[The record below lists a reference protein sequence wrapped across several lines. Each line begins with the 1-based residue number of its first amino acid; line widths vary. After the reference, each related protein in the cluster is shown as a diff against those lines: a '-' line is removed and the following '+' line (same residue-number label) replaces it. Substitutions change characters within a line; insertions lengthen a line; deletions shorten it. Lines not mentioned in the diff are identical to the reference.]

1 MTAPALQ
8 IRKAERRKAK
18 LRVGASGPA
27 GSGKTYSA
35 LLIARGIA
43 SAWEKIVLIDTE
55 NGSGELYSDLG
66 PYNVLPLSA
75 PYSPERYIEAIR
87 VAEESGAE
95 VIVIDSTSHEWD
107 GKGGCLELNEKLAQ
121 AKYRGNTWS
130 AWSETTPRHQKFL
143 EAITSSPCHII
154 TTARSKT
161 DTIQT
166 EDKKIK
172 KVGLKDIQREGFEYE
187 LTVAF
192 NIDRDGHL
200 AIASKDRTKLF
211 IDRDPFLITEETGRE
226 LARWNEAGIE
236 NPDLDPLLPQKRSIV
251 SLTRALGGSV
261 STAEDIAASVEKLT
275 GLKLEPANYPD
286 IIARL
291 KILWE
296 EKQEG
301 FGGPGGQTTPPAT
314 PPAPAPAPATPAAE
328 EETADEPETPT
339 GEMKPLTPA
348 ITGEGFEVEPG
359 EMPETDAHN
368 LVDAQPDE
376 LPLAERLFTREET
389 DGSRWL
395 VNPKARTKKLLTKV
409 AGAASAR
416 PVEARAKDAETAKH
430 HG

>member
-1 MTAPALQ
+1 MTAPTMQ
-8 IRKAERRKAK
+8 IRKAERRKAR
-18 LRVGASGPA
+18 LRVGASGPS

-35 LLIARGIA
+35 LLLARGIA
-43 SAWEKIVLIDTE
+43 SSWDKIVLIDTE

-75 PYSPERYIEAIR
+75 PFSPERYIEAIR
-87 VAEESGAE
+87 AAEESGAE

-107 GKGGCLELNEKLAQ
+107 GKGGCLEINEKLAS

-130 AWSETTPRHQKFL
+130 AWSETTPRHQRFL
-143 EAITSSPCHII
+143 EAITSSPCHVI

-192 NIDRDGHL
+192 NIDREGHL

-226 LARWNEAGIE
+226 LVKWNESGIE

-251 SLTRALGGSV
+251 SLTKALGGDV
-261 STAEDIAASVEKLT
+261 GTAESIATSVEKLT
-275 GLKLEPANYPD
+275 GLKLEPANFPE
-286 IIARL
+286 IISRL

-296 EKQEG
+296 ERQEG
-301 FGGPGGQTTPPAT
+301 HGGPAGTITPPAT
-314 PPAPAPAPATPAAE
+314 PPAPETPAAE
-328 EETADEPETPT
+328 TPAEETPEPEAPT
-339 GEMKPLTPA
+339 GELSPATPDVDPTA
-348 ITGEGFEVEPG
+348 FEIEEGKIL
-359 EMPETDAHN
+359 ETDATA

-376 LPLAERLFTREET
+376 TPISDRLFTREEL

-395 VNPKARTKKLLTKV
+395 CNPTTKSKKLIERV
-409 AGAASAR
+409 VGANGAR
-416 PVEARAKDAETAKH
+416 PLKKREKDAETAKH